1 MKILKFGGK
10 SLASGQV
17 FDNVIQIIKNKA
29 AQGPIA
35 VVVSAIGDTTDTLE
49 ALLDLAKNQA
59 DYLTPFLAFQAN
71 SYHRG
76 IDLKEEFTL
85 LQKLYEGVS
94 LLEDYSLKIKDLVLA
109 QGELISSKVLAHH
122 LLQQGIAAVAVDS
135 RHFFVTNAGFG
146 QAQVH
151 EELSK
156 AKTAI
161 YFREFPPQTL
171 AVVTGFIGATEQGDT
186 TTLGRN
192 GSNYS
197 AALLANFLEAEELQ
211 NYTHVNGIYT
221 ANPEWVKN
229 AQKIEHLHY
238 DEANEL
244 AHFGAS
250 ILHAKTILPLLEN
263 QIPLR
268 ILNTLNPENTGTLI
282 SARPTAE
289 GIKSISVQS
298 DIALVQLE
306 GRGLLGIVG
315 IDARIFTALAQAGI
329 SIGVIS
335 QGSSERGLGFTVH
348 QKQATLAVEVLQRE
362 FQTEFQNKDVDGIHV
377 LSTVAIISIIGQDL
391 STFDQPY
398 AALVKNKI
406 TPILFHNTVTGKNV
420 SLVVR
425 QEEAKKAVHVIHG
438 QIFGVTKKINL
449 AIFGHGLVGGTL
461 IDQILASAT
470 TIAAKKNIDLHLFA
484 IGNSKK
490 IWLNEAGITGDW
502 RQGLAQHGIFYTI
515 QDVIAYAQQHH
526 LENLIAIDNTASLSF
541 VEHYIS
547 LVQGGFDLISSNK
560 IANTVSYAF
569 YNQLRQALQENHKE
583 YLYETNV
590 GAGLPLIDTIKLL
603 HLSGENIT
611 KIKGVFSGSLSYIF
625 NSFSVQDKPFSTIL
639 REAIAQGYTEPDP
652 REDLSGNDV
661 GRKLLILA
669 RELDLQNEFAEIDI
683 ENLIP
688 TELQHVSTAEFL
700 TQLKQLDAHFET
712 VKQELAPHTVLRY
725 VGELSGDLQQD
736 KGILQTKLVAV
747 PQHSPLG
754 QLQGSDSFF
763 EIYTESYGEN
773 PIIIQGAGAGASVT
787 ARGVFGDILRLAD
800 K

>member
-1 MKILKFGGK
+1 M
-10 SLASGQV
+10 
-17 FDNVIQIIKNKA
+17 
-29 AQGPIA
+29 
-35 VVVSAIGDTTDTLE
+35 
-49 ALLDLAKNQA
+49 
-59 DYLTPFLAFQAN
+59 
-71 SYHRG
+71 
-76 IDLKEEFTL
+76 
-85 LQKLYEGVS
+85 
-94 LLEDYSLKIKDLVLA
+94 A
-109 QGELISSKVLAHH
+109 QGELISSKVLTHH
-122 LLQQGIAAVAVDS
+122 LLQQGIKATAVDS
-135 RHFFVTNAGFG
+135 RHFFVTDSEFG
-146 QAQVH
+146 QAQVQ

-161 YFREFPPQTL
+161 YFQELPAQTL

-221 ANPEWVKN
+221 ANPEWVAN
-229 AQKIEHLHY
+229 AQKIENLHY
-238 DEANEL
+238 DDANEL

-250 ILHAKTILPLLEN
+250 ILHAKTIVPLLKN

-298 DIALVQLE
+298 DIALIQLE

-315 IDARIFTALAQAGI
+315 IDARIFTVLAQAGI
-329 SIGVIS
+329 SIGVIA
-335 QGSSERGLGFTVH
+335 QGSSERGLGFTVP
-348 QKQATLAVEVLQRE
+348 QKQAALAVDVLQRE
-362 FQTEFQNKDVDGIHV
+362 FQAEFNNKDVDDIHI
-377 LSTVAIISIIGQDL
+377 LSNVAILSIIGQDL

-425 QEEAKKAVHVIHG
+425 NEDAKKAVNVIHG
-438 QIFGVTKKINL
+438 QIFGIVKKINL

-461 IDQILASAT
+461 IDQILASAA
-470 TIAAKKNIDLHLFA
+470 TIAAKKNIELRLFA

-490 IWLNEAGITGDW
+490 VYLTEGKITANWREAVET
-502 RQGLAQHGIFYTI
+502 HGIPYSI
-515 QDVIAYAQQHH
+515 QDVIAFAQQQH
-526 LENLIAIDNTASLSF
+526 LENLIAIDNTASKKFIDNYIPL
-541 VEHYIS
+541 VE
-547 LVQGGFDLISSNK
+547 GGFDLISSNK
-560 IANTVSYAF
+560 IANTVSYSF
-569 YNQLRQALQENHKE
+569 YNQLRQALKENHKE

-590 GAGLPLIDTIKLL
+590 GAGLPLIDTLKLL

-625 NSFSVQDKPFSTIL
+625 NAFSIQDKSFSNIL
-639 REAIAQGYTEPDP
+639 EEAIAQGYTEPDP

-669 RELDLQNEFAEIDI
+669 RELDLQNEFDEIRI

-688 TELQHVSTAEFL
+688 TALQQVDTTEFL
-700 TQLKQLDAHFET
+700 TRLKQLDSHFAA
-712 VKQELAPHTVLRY
+712 VKQSLEPHTVLRY

-736 KGILQTKLVAV
+736 KGVLETKLIAI
-747 PQHSPLG
+747 PRHSPLG

-763 EIYTESYGEN
+763 EIYTESYGDN
-773 PIIIQGAGAGASVT
+773 PIIIQGAGAGAAVT

>member
-17 FDNVIQIIKNKA
+17 FDYAIQIIKDKA
-29 AQGPIA
+29 AQGQIA

-49 ALLDLAKNQA
+49 SLLDLAKNQA

-71 SYHRG
+71 SYHKD
-76 IDLKEEFTL
+76 IDLTAEFTL
-85 LQKLYEGVS
+85 LEKLYEGVS

-109 QGELISSKVLAHH
+109 QGELISSKVLTHH
-122 LLQQGIAAVAVDS
+122 LLQQEVRAIAVDS
-135 RHFFVTNAGFG
+135 RHFFITDTVFG
-146 QAQVH
+146 QAQVQ

-161 YFREFPPQTL
+161 YFKEFPPQTL
-171 AVVTGFIGATEQGDT
+171 AVVTGFIGATEKGDT

-197 AALLANFLEAEELQ
+197 AALLAKFLGAEELQ
-211 NYTHVNGIYT
+211 NYTHVDGIYT
-221 ANPEWVKN
+221 ANPEWVTN
-229 AQKIEHLHY
+229 AQKIDGLHY

-268 ILNTLNPENTGTLI
+268 ILNTLNPESTGTLI
-282 SARPTAE
+282 SGHPTAE

-298 DIALVQLE
+298 DIALIQLE

-335 QGSSERGLGFTVH
+335 QGSSERGLGFTVP
-348 QKQATLAVEVLQRE
+348 QKQAALAITVLESE
-362 FQTEFQNKDVDGIHV
+362 FQAEFHSKDVDGIHLV
-377 LSTVAIISIIGQDL
+377 ADVAILSIIGQDL

-406 TPILFHNTVTGKNV
+406 TPILFHNTITGKNV

-438 QIFGVTKKINL
+438 QIFGIAKKINL
-449 AIFGHGLVGGTL
+449 AIFGSGLVGGTL
-461 IDQILASAT
+461 IDQVLASAT
-470 TIAAKKNIDLHLFA
+470 AIAAKKNIALHIFA

-490 IWLNEAGITGDW
+490 VWLHEAGITGDW
-502 RQGLAQHGIFYTI
+502 RQGLAQYGTPYTLSE
-515 QDVIAYAQQHH
+515 VIAFAQQHH
-526 LENLIAIDNTASLSF
+526 LENLIAIDNTASSTF
-541 VEHYIS
+541 ITNYIP
-547 LVQGGFDLISSNK
+547 LIEGGFDLISSNK

-590 GAGLPLIDTIKLL
+590 GAGLPLIDTLKLL

-625 NSFSVQDKPFSTIL
+625 NAFSVQDKPFSTIL
-639 REAIAQGYTEPDP
+639 EEAIAQGYTEPDP

-669 RELDLQNEFAEIDI
+669 RELDLQNEFEEIEI
-683 ENLIP
+683 ESLIP
-688 TELQHVSTAEFL
+688 SPLQSIGTAAFL
-700 TQLKQLDAHFET
+700 AQLKQLDPYFEQL
-712 VKQELAPHTVLRY
+712 KQQLAPHTVLRY

-736 KGILQTKLVAV
+736 KGILETKLIAV
-747 PQHSPLG
+747 PHHSPLG